1 MRNQI
6 DPGEVILEFVR
17 IGGLIRVSA
26 MEAEKPDPGRDLRS
40 GERRRGGAAPHR
52 AAQAGLRPRAP
63 RHRAPAGRQI
73 RRERLTAATDS
84 RSVGRPR
91 SRPARTRAPAAEVG
105 SERGG
110 VAAFAAA
117 PKCRES
123 LPCRLRRSDTGPS
136 VRYSRVIA
144 ERCAQQWQI
153 PETRTIKSGC
163 AQGRRHLASLQGEFV
178 EIDLMKPASLDRR
191 K

>member
-144 ERCAQQWQI
+144 ERCAQPRHRRALRSAMADPRDANDQVWLC
-153 PETRTIKSGC
+153 TRTPSSCVAPG
-163 AQGRRHLASLQGEFV
+163 GVR
-178 EIDLMKPASLDRR
+178 
-191 K
+191 